1 MGANKPL
8 SASALISAKKQA
20 VFRFILLQFLLTTL
34 ISLGIFYI
42 AGGLSSYSFLLGA
55 FVSLCPS
62 LYMAFRVFGHKKIR
76 PAKEVVRSFYRGE
89 AGKLVMTA
97 VLLSLVFLLI
107 KPLSAEYFFAG
118 FGTAILSHWLSPFL
132 LKN

>member
-1 MGANKPL
+1 MGINKPL
-8 SASALISAKKQA
+8 SSSAIISAKKQA
-20 VFRFILLQFLLTTL
+20 VFRFLFLQFSLLIL

-42 AGGLSSYSFLLGA
+42 VGGLYWYSFVLGA
-55 FVSLCPS
+55 MTSLLPS
-62 LYMAFRVFGHKKIR
+62 LYMALRVFGYKGMR
-76 PAKEVVRSFYRGE
+76 PAKDVVRSFYRGE

-118 FGTAILSHWLSPFL
+118 FGCAILSHWLSPIL
-132 LKN
+132 LKH